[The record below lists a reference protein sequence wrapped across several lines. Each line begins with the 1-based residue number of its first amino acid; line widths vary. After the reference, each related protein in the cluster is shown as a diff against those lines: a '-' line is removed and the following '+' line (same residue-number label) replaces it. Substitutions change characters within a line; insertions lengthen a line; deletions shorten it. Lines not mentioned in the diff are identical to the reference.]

1 LQVKDELGTW
11 RAAAII
17 LVLFAVSAF
26 LIQYLTG
33 RLILDYVLE
42 ICIFYIPAFVSVV
55 LYLYLRL
62 RR

>member
-1 LQVKDELGTW
+1 MQRKDELDTW
-11 RAAAII
+11 LAAAVI

-26 LIQYLTG
+26 LIQFVTG

-42 ICIFYIPAFVSVV
+42 ICIFYVPAFMSVL

-62 RR
+62 RH